1 MTSAAPALR
10 NMLLASVLVM
20 SAGPCFAAGPTIA
33 READLQF
40 GRFLASS
47 ALPVRVTV
55 STNGGR
61 TTDNGVP
68 ESDRRPGPL
77 AGASPQ
83 PAQFAVSGVSNAIF
97 QAAISLGF
105 SGPSGVSLQSLTA
118 TCGAGST
125 FTSGVLSGCQFSPS
139 GTATIHVGGTLVVD
153 AGRSSTSVSAFNAI
167 TVQVSN

>member
-1 MTSAAPALR
+1 M
-10 NMLLASVLVM
+10 ASVLVM
-20 SAGPCFAAGPTIA
+20 SAGPCFAAGPTITT
-33 READLQF
+33 EADLQF
-40 GRFLASS
+40 GRFLAAS

-61 TTDNGVP
+61 TTDNGVL
-68 ESDRRPGPL
+68 L
-77 AGASPQ
+77 AGESPQ

-97 QAAISLGF
+97 QASISLGF
-105 SGPSGVSLQSLTA
+105 SGPSGVNLESLTA

-125 FTSGVLSGCQFSPS
+125 FTSGVLSGCQFSPA

>member
-1 MTSAAPALR
+1 MISTAPALR
-10 NMLLASVLVM
+10 NMLLASVLVI

-61 TTDNGVP
+61 TTDNGVL
-68 ESDRRPGPL
+68 L

-83 PAQFAVSGVSNAIF
+83 PAQFAVGGVSNAIF
-97 QAAISLGF
+97 QASISVGF